1 MTYTETVVAAA
12 KAFKV
17 SSSLLLAICTHES
30 GGLKNVLVPHD
41 HGTPTYGIC
50 QVKAGTAEMFGYKNE
65 GTGLMDPATNA
76 KYAALYLRYQL
87 DRYDQDPCM
96 SVAAYN
102 AGSFNEST
110 KVPGKPKNLRY
121 VRLVQ
126 EQLPVGERHLLSCEL
141 EMAAS
146 RNE

>member
-12 KAFKV
+12 KAYKV
-17 SSSLLLAICTHES
+17 SSALLLAICTHES

-41 HGTPTYGIC
+41 SGSPTYGIC
-50 QVKAGTAEMFGYKNE
+50 QVKEGTAKMFGYKSE

-76 KYAALYLRYQL
+76 TYAAKYLRYQL
-87 DRYDQDPCM
+87 DRYDGNWCM

-110 KVPGKPKNLRY
+110 KAPGKPKNLKY

-126 EQLPVGERHLLSCEL
+126 DQLSESEKNLLSCEPT
-141 EMAAS
+141 EMADKD
-146 RNE
+146 E